1 MRKILFRIL
10 IAILLFLL
18 VVLGVAYYQNTKP
31 LSVIKHRFGVQETV
45 VIEPSR
51 ESEQKV
57 QVDATEKIKEEV
69 ASETGNISPSTRTTV
84 SGSIMTQ
91 GSSQLSEQDKRD
103 LEKIVDGLVIK

>member
-10 IAILLFLL
+10 ITILLFLL

-31 LSVIKHRFGVQETV
+31 LSIIKQWFGVQETV
-45 VIEPSR
+45 VIEASN

-57 QVDATEKIKEEV
+57 QVDATEKIKDMV
-69 ASETGNISPSTRTTV
+69 ASETGNITATTGTGV
-84 SGSIMTQ
+84 SGTVMTQ